1 VSFSPMLALHIC
13 SGILGFLAGAF
24 AVSFRKGSRR
34 HKLAGQVFV
43 VSMLSLAATGV
54 YMAIAKHQPGNILG
68 GTLTFYLVST
78 AWMTARRKE
87 GETSLVDWA
96 ALLVALAL
104 GALTLTSGVA
114 AAISP
119 TGIKNGYPPGPYF
132 FLCAVALLAF
142 AGDVRM
148 LLRGGV
154 SGTKR
159 LGRHLWRM
167 CFALFIAA
175 ASIFLARQHLFPAV
189 LRKTGALS
197 LMSFLPLV
205 LMIFWLVRV
214 RFTNT
219 FKETSATGAH
229 RAYPVSV

>member
-1 VSFSPMLALHIC
+1 
-13 SGILGFLAGAF
+13 
-24 AVSFRKGSRR
+24 
-34 HKLAGQVFV
+34 
-43 VSMLSLAATGV
+43 
-54 YMAIAKHQPGNILG
+54 
-68 GTLTFYLVST
+68 
-78 AWMTARRKE
+78 
-87 GETSLVDWA
+87 
-96 ALLVALAL
+96 LAL
-104 GALTLTSGVA
+104 GAFTLTSGVA
-114 AAISP
+114 AVISP
-119 TGIKNGYPPGPYF
+119 TGMKNGYPPGPYF